1 MTFSDPRSYSELLDL
16 IQYMR
21 IKYNHPWKEV
31 KAKRTWLDLRFD
43 DLNFSQVLVS
53 YNLV

>member
-1 MTFSDPRSYSELLDL
+1 MTFSYPRSYSEPLDL

-31 KAKRTWLDLRFD
+31 KAKRTWRDLLARFD
-43 DLNFSQVLVS
+43 GLNFSQV
-53 YNLV
+53 